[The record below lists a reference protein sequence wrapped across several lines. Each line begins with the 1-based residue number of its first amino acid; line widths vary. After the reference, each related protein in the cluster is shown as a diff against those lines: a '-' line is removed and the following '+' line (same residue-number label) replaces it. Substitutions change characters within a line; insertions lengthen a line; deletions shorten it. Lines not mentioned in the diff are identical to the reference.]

1 MPGFKSK
8 FSMLAARFWISKI
21 VVTRTLTYRKYFM
34 KTRYKLALATASIAL
49 GFGVIQ
55 AKPAQAATLSGPIN
69 IYAAASLTDTLPQV
83 EALYQ
88 QSNPDVTFMNTFGGS
103 TGLANQIIM
112 GTNPNP
118 VDIFFSVSQTPLDNL
133 QAANKLIPE
142 TRQDILNN
150 TLAIITPINSTISIS
165 SVQDLL
171 KLDKVAIGN
180 PATVPA
186 GVFAQQLFTNS
197 GISGQIQSQLV
208 LGTDVRNV
216 LSLVSNN
223 TVDAGIV
230 YTTDAL
236 TALDKVKIAY
246 TPPINLY
253 SPIVYGSAVLRQTQ
267 NLDAA
272 KDFNSFLRSP
282 QALSVFQVSGFT
294 PVPEPMTTGG
304 SIAVG
309 IVGLMMKRKVTV
321 KAKAKA
327 KAAVD

>member
-1 MPGFKSK
+1 
-8 FSMLAARFWISKI
+8 MLGARFVISKI

-112 GTNPNP
+112 GTNPKP

-171 KLDKVAIGN
+171 NLDKVAIGN

-186 GVFAQQLFTNS
+186 GVFAQQLFANS
-197 GISGQIQSQLV
+197 GISGQLNLV

-282 QALSVFQVSGFT
+282 QALGVFQVSGFS
-294 PVPEPMTTGG
+294 PIPEPMTTGG

>member
-1 MPGFKSK
+1 
-8 FSMLAARFWISKI
+8 
-21 VVTRTLTYRKYFM
+21 M

>member
-1 MPGFKSK
+1 
-8 FSMLAARFWISKI
+8 
-21 VVTRTLTYRKYFM
+21 M
-34 KTRYKLALATASIAL
+34 KKRYKLALATASIAL

-55 AKPAQAATLSGPIN
+55 AKPAQAATLSGLIY

-88 QSNPDVTFMNTFGGS
+88 QSNPNVSFINTFGASG
-103 TGLANQIIM
+103 TLANQILA

-133 QAANKLIPE
+133 QDANKLIPE

-171 KLDKVAIGN
+171 QPQVRQVAIGN
-180 PATVPA
+180 PTVVPA
-186 GVFAQQLFTNS
+186 GVFAQELFTNS
-197 GISGQIQSQLV
+197 GISGLIQPKLV
-208 LGTDVRNV
+208 LGSSVRDV
-216 LSLVSNN
+216 LDKVSSATNDSI
-223 TVDAGIV
+223 DAGVV

-253 SPIVYGSAVLRQTQ
+253 SPIVYGSAVLQKTQ
-267 NLDAA
+267 NPDAA
-272 KDFNSFLRSP
+272 RDFNSFLGSS
-282 QALSVFQVSGFT
+282 QALPVFEKFGFSAI
-294 PVPEPMTTGG
+294 PEPMTTGG

-309 IVGLMMKRKVTV
+309 IVGLMMKRKV

-327 KAAVD
+327 KTKAAVD

>member
-1 MPGFKSK
+1 
-8 FSMLAARFWISKI
+8 
-21 VVTRTLTYRKYFM
+21 M
-34 KTRYKLALATASIAL
+34 KTGYKLALATASIAL

-55 AKPAQAATLSGPIN
+55 AKPAQAATLSGPVY

-83 EALYQ
+83 EALYR
-88 QSNPDVTFMNTFGGS
+88 QSNPNITFINTFGASGA
-103 TGLANQIIM
+103 LATQILAE
-112 GTNPNP
+112 TNPNP
-118 VDIFFSVSQTPLDNL
+118 VDIFFSVSQAPLDRL

-150 TLAIITPINSTISIS
+150 TLAIITPINSTLRIS

-171 KLDKVAIGN
+171 QPQVGQVAIGD
-180 PATVPA
+180 PASVPA
-186 GVFAQQLFTNS
+186 GVFAQQLFANS
-197 GISGQIQSQLV
+197 GISGKLTLV
-208 LGTDVRNV
+208 LGTDVRDV
-216 LSLVSNN
+216 LNKVSSDTTDNIG
-223 TVDAGIV
+223 AGVV

-267 NLDAA
+267 NPDAA
-272 KDFNSFLRSP
+272 RDFNSFLGSS
-282 QALSVFQVSGFT
+282 QALGVFQVSGFS
-294 PVPEPMTTGG
+294 PIPEPMTTGG

-309 IVGLMMKRKVTV
+309 IVGLMMKRKVT
-321 KAKAKA
+321 AKAKA

>member
-1 MPGFKSK
+1 
-8 FSMLAARFWISKI
+8 
-21 VVTRTLTYRKYFM
+21 M

-112 GTNPNP
+112 GTNPKP
-118 VDIFFSVSQTPLDNL
+118 VDIFFSVSQAPLDNL
-133 QAANKLIPE
+133 QRANKLIPE

-171 KLDKVAIGN
+171 NLDKVAIGN

-186 GVFAQQLFTNS
+186 GGFAQELFTNS
-197 GISGQIQSQLV
+197 GISQQIQSKLV
-208 LGTDVRNV
+208 FGSDVRNV

-272 KDFNSFLRSP
+272 KDFNSFLRSS

-294 PVPEPMTTGG
+294 PIPEPMTTGG

>member
-1 MPGFKSK
+1 MLGAK
-8 FSMLAARFWISKI
+8 FGILKI
-21 VVTRTLTYRKYFM
+21 VVNRTLKNLKYFM

-55 AKPAQAATLSGPIN
+55 AKPAEAATLSGPVY

-88 QSNPDVTFMNTFGGS
+88 QTNPNVTFINTFGASGA
-103 TGLANQIIM
+103 LATQILA

-118 VDIFFSVSQTPLDNL
+118 VDIFFSVSQAPLDRL

-142 TRQDILNN
+142 TRQNLLNN

-171 KLDKVAIGN
+171 QPQVGQVAIGN
-180 PATVPA
+180 PASVPA
-186 GVFAQQLFTNS
+186 GVFAQELFTNS
-197 GISGQIQSQLV
+197 GILQQIQGRLV
-208 LGTDVRNV
+208 LGTDVRDV
-216 LSLVSNN
+216 LNKVS
-223 TVDAGIV
+223 TDTTDSIGAGVV

-267 NLDAA
+267 NPDAA
-272 KDFNSFLRSP
+272 RDFNSFLGSS
-282 QALSVFQVSGFT
+282 QALGVFQVSGFS
-294 PVPEPMTTGG
+294 PIPEPMTTGG

-309 IVGLMMKRKVTV
+309 IVGLMMKRKVT
-321 KAKAKA
+321 AKAKA
-327 KAAVD
+327 KTKAAVD

>member
-1 MPGFKSK
+1 
-8 FSMLAARFWISKI
+8 MLGARFGISKI

-34 KTRYKLALATASIAL
+34 KTGYKLALATASIAL

-55 AKPAQAATLSGPIN
+55 AKPAEAATLY

-83 EALYQ
+83 EALYK
-88 QSNPDVTFMNTFGGS
+88 QSNPDVTFVNTFGASG
-103 TGLANQIIM
+103 TLANQILM

-118 VDIFFSVSQTPLDNL
+118 VDIFFSVSQAPLDNL

-142 TRQDILNN
+142 TRKNVLNN
-150 TLAIITPINSTISIS
+150 TLAVIAPINSTISIS

-171 KLDKVAIGN
+171 QLRQVAIGN
-180 PATVPA
+180 PAFVPA
-186 GVFAQQLFTNS
+186 GGFAQQLFTNS
-197 GISGQIQSQLV
+197 GISQQIQPKLV
-208 LGTDVRNV
+208 FGSDVRDV
-216 LSLVSNN
+216 LNKVSSDTNDSI
-223 TVDAGIV
+223 DAGIV

-236 TALDKVKIAY
+236 TLPNKVKIVY

-267 NLDAA
+267 NIDAA
-272 KDFNSFLRSP
+272 TDFNSFLASSQASP
-282 QALSVFQVSGFT
+282 VFQASGFST
-294 PVPEPMTTGG
+294 IPEPMTTGG

-309 IVGLMMKRKVTV
+309 IVGLMMKRKVTA
-321 KAKAKA
+321 KTKAKA

>member
-1 MPGFKSK
+1 
-8 FSMLAARFWISKI
+8 
-21 VVTRTLTYRKYFM
+21 M
-34 KTRYKLALATASIAL
+34 KKRYKLALATASIAL

-55 AKPAQAATLSGPIN
+55 AKPAQAATFSGPIN

-88 QSNPDVTFMNTFGGS
+88 QSNPNVTFNNTFGASG
-103 TGLANQIIM
+103 TLANQILA
-112 GTNPNP
+112 GTNP
-118 VDIFFSVSQTPLDNL
+118 VDIFFSVSQAPLNTL
-133 QAANKLIPE
+133 ENANKLIE
-142 TRQDILNN
+142 GTRQNILNN

-171 KLDKVAIGN
+171 QPQVRQVAIGN
-180 PATVPA
+180 PTVVPA
-186 GVFAQQLFTNS
+186 GVFAQELFTNS
-197 GISGQIQSQLV
+197 GISGQIQPKLV
-208 LGTDVRNV
+208 FGSSVRDV
-216 LSLVSNN
+216 LDKVSSATNDSI
-223 TVDAGIV
+223 DAGVV

-253 SPIVYGSAVLRQTQ
+253 SPIVYGSAVLTQTQ

-272 KDFNSFLRSP
+272 RNFNSFLSSSQASP
-282 QALSVFQVSGFT
+282 VFQSSGFST
-294 PVPEPMTTGG
+294 IPEPMTTGG

-309 IVGLMMKRKVTV
+309 IVGLMMKRKV

>member
-1 MPGFKSK
+1 
-8 FSMLAARFWISKI
+8 
-21 VVTRTLTYRKYFM
+21 M
-34 KTRYKLALATASIAL
+34 KTGYKLALATASIAL

-55 AKPAQAATLSGPIN
+55 AKPAEAATLSGPIY

-83 EALYQ
+83 EALYK
-88 QSNPDVTFMNTFGGS
+88 QSNPDVTFINTFGASG
-103 TGLANQIIM
+103 TLANQIIM

-118 VDIFFSVSQTPLDNL
+118 VDIFFSVSQAPLDNL
-133 QAANKLIPE
+133 QAANKLIVE
-142 TRQDILNN
+142 TRKNVLNN
-150 TLAIITPINSTISIS
+150 TLAVITPINSTISIS

-171 KLDKVAIGN
+171 QLPQVAIGN
-180 PATVPA
+180 PAFVPA

-197 GISGQIQSQLV
+197 GISGQVNLV
-208 LGTDVRNV
+208 FGSDVRNV

-267 NLDAA
+267 NIDAA
-272 KDFNSFLRSP
+272 TDFNSFLASSQASP
-282 QALSVFQVSGFT
+282 VFQASGFS
-294 PVPEPMTTGG
+294 PIPEPMTTGG
-304 SIAVG
+304 SIAAG

-321 KAKAKA
+321 KAKAKT

>member
-1 MPGFKSK
+1 
-8 FSMLAARFWISKI
+8 
-21 VVTRTLTYRKYFM
+21 M
-34 KTRYKLALATASIAL
+34 KTGYKLALATASIAL

-55 AKPAQAATLSGPIN
+55 AKPAQAATLSGPVY
-69 IYAAASLTDTLPQV
+69 IYAAASLTETLVQV
-83 EALYQ
+83 ETLYQ
-88 QSNPDVTFMNTFGGS
+88 QSNPNVTFGNTFGGS
-103 TGLANQIIM
+103 IGLANQIIM
-112 GTNPNP
+112 GTNPKP
-118 VDIFFSVSQTPLDNL
+118 VDIFFSVSQAPLDNL

-150 TLAIITPINSTISIS
+150 TLAIITPINSTTSIS

-171 KLDKVAIGN
+171 PLKVAIGN
-180 PATVPA
+180 PASVPA
-186 GVFAQQLFTNS
+186 GVFAQQLFANS
-197 GISGQIQSQLV
+197 GISGQLNLV

-216 LSLVSNN
+216 LSLVSSN

-294 PVPEPMTTGG
+294 PIPEPMTTGG

-309 IVGLMMKRKVTV
+309 IVGLMMKRKVT
-321 KAKAKA
+321 AKAKA